1 MRLRGSSAG
10 TRGNPDG
17 NINSFCW
24 VRDGSNG
31 LCDTFMRGQRWN
43 KFSGLPFK
51 KLHPEKR

>member
-17 NINSFCW
+17 NISSFCW
-24 VRDGSNG
+24 VRDGSNA
-31 LCDTFMRGQRWN
+31 LCDTSMRGQRWN
-43 KFSGLPFK
+43 KFSGLPLK